1 MALSARFEA
10 ALAYAAHLHA
20 GQTRKGSEIPYI
32 GHLLGVTSIVLQN
45 GGDEDQAIAALL
57 HDAAEDQG
65 GVETLEQI
73 RGRFGDTVADI
84 VAGCTDSWTTPKQPW
99 RARKEA
105 YIAHLAHASQ
115 AELMVAAA
123 ETLHTARTILS
134 DYRVMGEA
142 VWARFTGRKQG
153 TLWYYHTLV
162 EALRTHYSSPVV
174 EELARVVSEL
184 EALVASATETAE
196 DDDNDA

>member
-1 MALSARFEA
+1 MALSARFEE
-10 ALAYAAHLHA
+10 ALAFAARLHA

-32 GHLLGVTSIVLQN
+32 GHLLGVTSIVIQY

-57 HDAAEDQG
+57 HDAVEDQG

-73 RGRFGDTVADI
+73 RGRFGDAVADI
-84 VAGCTDSWTTPKQPW
+84 VAGCTDSWTTPKRPW
-99 RARKEA
+99 QARKEA

-115 AELMVAAA
+115 AELLVAAA
-123 ETLHTARTILS
+123 DKLHNARTVLS

-142 VWARFTGRKQG
+142 VWSRFTGRKEG
-153 TLWYYHTLV
+153 TLWYYHALV
-162 EALRTHYSSPVV
+162 EALRAQYPSPVV

-184 EALVASATETAE
+184 EVLVASATELAE
-196 DDDNDA
+196 DDDDA

>member
-1 MALSARFEA
+1 MALSARFEE
-10 ALAYAAHLHA
+10 ALAFAARLHA

-32 GHLLGVTSIVLQN
+32 GHLLGVTSIVIQY

-57 HDAAEDQG
+57 HDAVEDQG

-73 RGRFGDTVADI
+73 RGRFGDAVADI
-84 VAGCTDSWTTPKQPW
+84 VAGCTDSWTTPKRPW

-115 AELMVAAA
+115 AELLVAAA
-123 ETLHTARTILS
+123 DKLHNARTVLS

-142 VWARFTGRKQG
+142 VWSRFTGRKEG
-153 TLWYYHTLV
+153 TLWYYHALV
-162 EALRTHYSSPVV
+162 EALRAQYPSPVV

-184 EALVASATETAE
+184 EVLVASATELAE
-196 DDDNDA
+196 DDDDA